1 MKIIYSIKYF
11 SFIFLFLI
19 IFSKSASSQTATLQA
34 TFSLQN
40 EGGIS
45 VPFQNGIPVPT
56 FEKQDRQIIDLDGT
70 WKKFRFNADH
80 NISLAARDSAGY
92 ANLLTEA
99 QNMFSPSFNDSGWVT
114 KIIPSV
120 ENAMY
125 PYPQVPEY
133 YENGVWYR
141 KSFNVSDSLNG
152 KFFKLMFL
160 AVNYTAD
167 VWLNGHY
174 LGYHEGGYTSFA
186 FDVSKY
192 LNFGGSNLLAVR
204 IDNPPWGKRNDIVP
218 YTQCDWFN
226 YAGIVHDVYIEVS
239 NPVSV
244 IRTDIVPL
252 DTAGNLQTTVVMLNK
267 SGLSTQASVQ
277 VDVYNT
283 KIDSTNILSEKAS
296 ALISTLAQVSGNTT
310 NTILIDNDSI
320 AVWRTQIQVNNPKL
334 WSPANPNLYVMKV
347 TLKDSGKVVD
357 EYYTQFGIRKIT
369 TDSAKVLLNGH
380 VVFFTGVARHED
392 HPVYGRSI
400 PDSVIY
406 SDLLKIKA
414 LNANM
419 IRTAHYPNT
428 PFTYLLADRMGF
440 AILEEIPVWQFD
452 DPNAFIIQNTSRHIH
467 QQMFREMVFRDYNR
481 PSIFLWS
488 TCNECLDLTNRTTY
502 IQTIRDDYKNNYD
515 DGRLLTESAAADR
528 PGPED
533 QSVEY
538 CDVAGWTMYF
548 GVFYGSDYYS
558 GTKTFLQTANTD
570 HPTKPILDTEF
581 GYWSTENNSTQ
592 NAQALTFYSTFK
604 AFAELGALKSDG
616 SINPNGGYLMGTTW
630 WCAFDWY
637 SAGHPSGF
645 ESMGIY
651 SMDRTTPKFV
661 AKYLVPQYQPYFN
674 YGGMQITALK
684 NESLENLIPGSYEL
698 SQNYPN
704 PFNPSTTIHYEIPN
718 PGIVTLKIYDVLGR
732 VVETLVNQYQVKG
745 KYDINFNAS
754 VLSSGIYFYQ
764 LSAGNF
770 NSTRKMILLK

>member
-1 MKIIYSIKYF
+1 MKFDYGIKNLLL
-11 SFIFLFLI
+11 IFVLPLI
-19 IFSKSASSQTATLQA
+19 FTNITSSQTANLQA
-34 TFSLQN
+34 TFYLQN

-45 VPFQNGIPVPT
+45 IPFQNGMPVPT
-56 FEKQDRQIIDLDGT
+56 FEKQDRQTIDLDGT
-70 WKKFRFNADH
+70 WKKFRFTADH

-99 QNMFSPSFNDSGWVT
+99 QNMFAPGFNDSSWVT
-114 KIIPSV
+114 KTIPSV
-120 ENAMY
+120 ENTMY
-125 PYPQVPEY
+125 AYPKVPEY
-133 YENGVWYR
+133 YEDGVWYR
-141 KSFNVSDSLNG
+141 RSFNVSDSLSG
-152 KFFKLMFL
+152 KFFKLMFY

-192 LNFGGSNLLAVR
+192 LNFNGSNLLAVR
-204 IDNPPWGKRNDIVP
+204 IDNPPWGRRNDIVP
-218 YTQCDWFN
+218 YTECDWFN
-226 YAGIVHDVYIEVS
+226 YTGIIHDVYLEAS

-244 IRTDIVPL
+244 IRTNVVPL
-252 DTAGNLQTTVVMLNK
+252 DTTGNLQTTVVLLNK
-267 SGLSTQASVQ
+267 SGSAAQANIQ
-277 VDVYNT
+277 IDIYNAQ
-283 KIDSTNILSEKAS
+283 IDSTNIQSEKAS
-296 ALISTLAQVSGNTT
+296 ALIGSLAQVSGISN
-310 NTILIDNDSI
+310 NNVSIDNDSV
-320 AVWRTQIQVNNPKL
+320 AVWRTQLQVNNPRL
-334 WSPANPNLYVMKV
+334 WSPANPNLYVMKI
-347 TLKDSGKVVD
+347 TLKDSGKIID

-380 VVFFTGVARHED
+380 VIFFTGVARHED
-392 HPVYGRSI
+392 HPIYGRSI

-406 SDLLKIKA
+406 SDLLKIKG

-488 TCNECLDLTNRTTY
+488 TCNECLDLTNRTIY
-502 IQTIRDDYKNNYD
+502 IQTIRDDYKNNFD

-533 QSVEY
+533 PSVEY

-548 GVFYGSDYYS
+548 GVFYGSDYYG

-581 GYWSTENNSTQ
+581 GYWSTENNSSQ

-604 AFAELGALKSDG
+604 AFAELAALKSDG
-616 SINPNGGYLMGTTW
+616 TINPNGGYLMGTTW

-661 AKYLVPQYQPYFN
+661 AKYMIPQYQPYFN
-674 YGGMQITALK
+674 KGGMEVTGIQD
-684 NESLENLIPGSYEL
+684 NLSMNSVPLSFEL

-732 VVETLVNQYQVKG
+732 IVGTLVNQYQAKG
-745 KYDINFNAS
+745 KYDINFNS
-754 VLSSGIYFYQ
+754 NNLSSGIYFYQ
-764 LSAGNF
+764 LNAGSF
-770 NSTRKMILLK
+770 NSTRKMLLLK